1 MPQPARTVRPRSAAA
16 APVRL
21 ATAVL
26 AAAVLLLPAG
36 AGADWLV
43 TKEGQRIQTL
53 GPWKVKRNKVT
64 FTNGYRRPG
73 AIDRELVD
81 FEASERATAEAQR
94 VILYSTSWC
103 GYCRQAR
110 VLLNNLGVLFIEKDI
125 ERDREARQELDS
137 KVGPGAGVPVLDFDG
152 SLIRGYDEDAI
163 RSHAARLE
171 SEDSGDAP
179 AGASS
184 K

>member
-1 MPQPARTVRPRSAAA
+1 MSQPARPTRSPV
-16 APVRL
+16 APGAPLRL
-21 ATAVL
+21 AVAAL
-26 AAAVLLLPAG
+26 AAAVLLLPAA

-43 TKEGQRIQTL
+43 TKEGERIQTL
-53 GPWKVKRNKVT
+53 GPWKVKRTKVT

-94 VILYSTSWC
+94 VVLYSTAWC
-103 GYCRQAR
+103 GYCRQTR

-125 ERDREARQELDS
+125 ERSDEARREMES
-137 KVGPGAGVPVLDFDG
+137 KVGPGSGIPVLDFDG

-163 RSHAARLE
+163 RDHAARLA
-171 SEDSGDAP
+171 SGDA
-179 AGASS
+179 A
-184 K
+184 